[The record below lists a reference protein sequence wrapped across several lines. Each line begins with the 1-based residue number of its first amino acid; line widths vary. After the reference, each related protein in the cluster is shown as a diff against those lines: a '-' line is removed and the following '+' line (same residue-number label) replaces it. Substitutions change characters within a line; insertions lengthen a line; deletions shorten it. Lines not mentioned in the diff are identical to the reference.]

1 MTDTDTDTSSERPG
15 TAAGT
20 DAVTRPTVPGDFE
33 LPPDAD
39 PTVCDHCGAPFA
51 DEELLALHR
60 GLDHV
65 DVLDDSERDA
75 FDAAYESEQE
85 RLRLFRLKA
94 LGALVFLYFGLLIIY
109 SVVA

>member
-1 MTDTDTDTSSERPG
+1 MTDTDTPTKRAD

-20 DAVTRPTVPGDFE
+20 DPATEPTVPVDYE

-39 PTVCDHCGAPFA
+39 PVVCRHCGAPFA
-51 DEELLALHR
+51 NEELLALHR
-60 GLDHV
+60 GIDHADALDEA
-65 DVLDDSERDA
+65 ERDA
-75 FDAAYESEQE
+75 FDAAYESEDE

-94 LGALVFLYFGLLIIY
+94 LGALVLLYFGLLITY